1 MRTLFIISFILV
13 LTLNVFVQDKEFKKV
28 SI

>member
-1 MRTLFIISFILV
+1 MRTLFIISFILL